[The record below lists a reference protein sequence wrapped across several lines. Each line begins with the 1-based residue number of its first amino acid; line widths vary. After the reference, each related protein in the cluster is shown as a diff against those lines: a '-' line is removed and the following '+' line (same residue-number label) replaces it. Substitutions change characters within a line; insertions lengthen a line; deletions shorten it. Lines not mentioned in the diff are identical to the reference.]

1 MLKTCDVI
9 RLIND
14 YGDKATLSDILK
26 IVADG
31 RIYECPKC
39 NGLGYTV
46 VEYNAYPEGL
56 PDSCGVYEP
65 GFKNVECDICQGEGY
80 TREKYEPKY
89 KLEGYFPVSK
99 EDNPV

>member
-31 RIYECPKC
+31 RIYKCPKC

-46 VEYNAYPEGL
+46 VEN
-56 PDSCGVYEP
+56 
-65 GFKNVECDICQGEGY
+65 
-80 TREKYEPKY
+80 EPKY
-89 KLEGYFPVSK
+89 RLEGYFPVSK
-99 EDNPV
+99 EDN

>member
-65 GFKNVECDICQGEGY
+65 GFKH
-80 TREKYEPKY
+80 
-89 KLEGYFPVSK
+89 VSG
-99 EDNPV
+99 